1 MPVEAPCEPVCQT
14 VCQTVCQPI
23 PQATEEV
30 RVERIVRRK
39 LPGEQL
45 GGSINSI
52 SKAPQIAA
60 LEPIMPA
67 SSGMQTSVQRIVRPL
82 SQSATVQP

>member
-14 VCQTVCQPI
+14 VCQPM

-30 RVERIVRRK
+30 RVERIERRK
-39 LPGEQL
+39 LPGEQF

-82 SQSATVQP
+82 SQSTTVQP